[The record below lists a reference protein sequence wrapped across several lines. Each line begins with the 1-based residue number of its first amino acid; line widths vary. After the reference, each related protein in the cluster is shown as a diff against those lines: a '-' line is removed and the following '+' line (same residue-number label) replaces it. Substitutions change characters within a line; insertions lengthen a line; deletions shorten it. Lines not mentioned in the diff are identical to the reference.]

1 MVVGVLEVTLFMEG
15 LDSLK
20 GRRKVVKSL
29 LGRVKARFN
38 AACSEVGGPGGEARD
53 HAVLGF
59 AVCGGDAKI
68 LNAVL
73 DRMLDFI
80 EANADAEVV
89 DSRLECL
96 NLGGGDWGEA

>member
-15 LDSLK
+15 QDSLK

-29 LGRVKARFN
+29 LGRVKSRFN
-38 AACSEVGGPGGEARD
+38 AAASEVGGPAELNSRD
-53 HAVLGF
+53 TAVLGF
-59 AVCGGDAKI
+59 CVCGADARI
-68 LNAVL
+68 LNSVL

-80 EANADAEVV
+80 ESSADAEVV

-96 NLGGGDWGEA
+96 NLGDMG